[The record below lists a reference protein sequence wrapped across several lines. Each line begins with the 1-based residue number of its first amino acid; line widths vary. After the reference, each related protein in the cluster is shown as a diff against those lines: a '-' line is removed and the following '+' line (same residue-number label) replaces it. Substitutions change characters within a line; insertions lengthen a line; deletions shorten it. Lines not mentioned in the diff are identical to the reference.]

1 VTIVIENKN
10 GNSAALTFFSGKVSV
25 TLCSIFLNK
34 YKFWSFF
41 IICRFLAVFQA
52 FLAGTDSNF
61 TSNFFASLTQAGFKR
76 DGSFSHFRQ
85 FSSQFFQ
92 MFCKIA

>member
-34 YKFWSFF
+34 YKFWSFLSSVGF
-41 IICRFLAVFQA
+41 WRF
-52 FLAGTDSNF
+52 
-61 TSNFFASLTQAGFKR
+61 FKL
-76 DGSFSHFRQ
+76 F
-85 FSSQFFQ
+85 
-92 MFCKIA
+92 